1 MWADY
6 PAEVQHYK
14 KKKKCKGKLWKVPNI
29 DDVEYF
35 VRIMAMIGG
44 DNGITQA
51 KFVVLA
57 NNGYK
62 FDGVDCVKFHE
73 LKNDDPELLQT
84 FLDSVENSGETDEV
98 SIA

>member
-6 PAEVQHYK
+6 PGEVKCYK
-14 KKKKCKGKLWKVPNI
+14 KKKKCKGKLWKVPNM

-44 DNGITQA
+44 DDDITQA
-51 KFVVLA
+51 KFIVLA

-62 FDGVDCVKFHE
+62 FDGGDCVKYHE
-73 LKNDDPELLQT
+73 LKNDDPELLQA
-84 FLDSVENSGETDEV
+84 FLVSVENSGETV